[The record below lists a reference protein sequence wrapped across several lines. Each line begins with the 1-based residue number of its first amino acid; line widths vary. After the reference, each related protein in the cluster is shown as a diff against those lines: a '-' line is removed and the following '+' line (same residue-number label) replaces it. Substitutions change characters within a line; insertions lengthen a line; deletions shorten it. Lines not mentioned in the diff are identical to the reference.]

1 MIFRPVKPFLT
12 IEQQIDNLQ
21 NNKNLIILDCEK
33 AYNTL
38 KSIRYFSLIDGYK
51 DLFYNMGIETKEEY
65 LKRIIDAGYVTEEI
79 ANQIFDN

>member
-51 DLFYNMGIETKEEY
+51 DLFYNPMSRTYIQGTTFADVLALY
-65 LKRIIDAGYVTEEI
+65 
-79 ANQIFDN
+79 NFDD